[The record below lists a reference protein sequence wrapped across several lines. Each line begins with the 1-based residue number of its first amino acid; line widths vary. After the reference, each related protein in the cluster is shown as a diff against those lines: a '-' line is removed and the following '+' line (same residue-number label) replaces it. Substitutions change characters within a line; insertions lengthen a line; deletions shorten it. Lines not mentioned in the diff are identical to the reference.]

1 MKKTLLLIMT
11 ALLAVGTSAAL
22 AGCGGDNASSAV
34 AETAAASTKDSA
46 SATTVPRA
54 TNAATTSPA
63 TTAAT
68 KPSTAATTAPTTKPA
83 QTSRTQTTQTS
94 RSVNN
99 NNTNTNTNTNNNSN
113 QTNNNTNTNTNN
125 NNNNN
130 NNGSSQQSSKNT
142 PKPTNPPK
150 QEGSFAASDA
160 VFVYND
166 RQVALNSDMDTVLAA
181 LGEANSMTTAP
192 SCIGVGED
200 KTYHYDGFTVT
211 TYPRGDKDYVME
223 IKVLDAAIA
232 TAKGIRLGSS
242 MDDMT
247 AAYGSGYRTFGYIC
261 AYQTNDNKS
270 LQFFVEDGVITEISY
285 AYKVA

>member
-11 ALLAVGTSAAL
+11 ALLAFGTSAAL

-34 AETAAASTKDSA
+34 AETAAVSTKDSA
-46 SATTVPRA
+46 SETTVPRA

-68 KPSTAATTAPTTKPA
+68 KPSTAATTAPATKPA

-94 RSVNN
+94 RTVNN
-99 NNTNTNTNTNNNSN
+99 NNTNNNSN

-130 NNGSSQQSSKNT
+130 GSNQQSSKST

-232 TAKGIRLGSS
+232 TAKGIRLGST

>member
-1 MKKTLLLIMT
+1 MQVRGHFIL
-11 ALLAVGTSAAL
+11 S
-22 AGCGGDNASSAV
+22 
-34 AETAAASTKDSA
+34 
-46 SATTVPRA
+46 
-54 TNAATTSPA
+54 
-63 TTAAT
+63 
-68 KPSTAATTAPTTKPA
+68 
-83 QTSRTQTTQTS
+83 
-94 RSVNN
+94 
-99 NNTNTNTNTNNNSN
+99 NTNNNSN

-130 NNGSSQQSSKNT
+130 NNNGSSQQSSKNT
-142 PKPTNPPK
+142 PKPTDPPK

>member
-46 SATTVPRA
+46 SETTVPHA
-54 TNAATTSPA
+54 TNTATTAPA

-68 KPSTAATTAPTTKPA
+68 KPSTAATTAPATKPA
-83 QTSRTQTTQTS
+83 QTSRTQTAQTS
-94 RSVNN
+94 RTVNN
-99 NNTNTNTNTNNNSN
+99 NNTNNTNNNSN

-130 NNGSSQQSSKNT
+130 NNNGSSQQSSKST

-181 LGEANSMTTAP
+181 LGEANGMTTAP

>member
-11 ALLAVGTSAAL
+11 ALLAFGTSAAL

-34 AETAAASTKDSA
+34 AETAAVSTKDSA
-46 SATTVPRA
+46 SETTVPRA

-68 KPSTAATTAPTTKPA
+68 KPSTATTTAPATKPA

-94 RSVNN
+94 RTVNN
-99 NNTNTNTNTNNNSN
+99 NNTNNNSN

-130 NNGSSQQSSKNT
+130 GSSQQSSKST

-232 TAKGIRLGSS
+232 TAKGIRLGST

>member
-11 ALLAVGTSAAL
+11 ALLAFGTSAAL

-34 AETAAASTKDSA
+34 AETAAVSTKDSA
-46 SATTVPRA
+46 SETTVPHA
-54 TNAATTSPA
+54 TNTATTAPA

-68 KPSTAATTAPTTKPA
+68 KPSTAATTAPATKPA
-83 QTSRTQTTQTS
+83 QTSRTQTAQTS
-94 RSVNN
+94 RTVNN
-99 NNTNTNTNTNNNSN
+99 NNTNNNSN

-130 NNGSSQQSSKNT
+130 GSSQQSSKNT
-142 PKPTNPPK
+142 PKPTDPPK

-166 RQVALNSDMDTVLAA
+166 RQVALNSDMDTVLAS

-232 TAKGIRLGSS
+232 TAKGIRLGST

>member
-22 AGCGGDNASSAV
+22 AGCGGDNGSSAV
-34 AETAAASTKDSA
+34 AETAAVSTKDSA
-46 SATTVPRA
+46 SETTVPHA
-54 TNAATTSPA
+54 TNTATTAPA

-68 KPSTAATTAPTTKPA
+68 KPSTAATTAPATKPA
-83 QTSRTQTTQTS
+83 QTSRTQTAQTS
-94 RSVNN
+94 RTVNN
-99 NNTNTNTNTNNNSN
+99 NNTNNTNNNSN
-113 QTNNNTNTNTNN
+113 QTNNNANNNTNN
-125 NNNNN
+125 NNNSG
-130 NNGSSQQSSKNT
+130 GSSQQSSKST

-166 RQVALNSDMDTVLAA
+166 RQVALNSDMDTVLAS

>member
-11 ALLAVGTSAAL
+11 ALLAFGTSAAL

-34 AETAAASTKDSA
+34 AETAAVSTKDSA
-46 SATTVPRA
+46 SETTVPHA
-54 TNAATTSPA
+54 TNTATTAPA

-68 KPSTAATTAPTTKPA
+68 KPSTAATTAPATKPA
-83 QTSRTQTTQTS
+83 QTSRTQTAQTS
-94 RSVNN
+94 RTVNN
-99 NNTNTNTNTNNNSN
+99 NNTNNTNNNSN
-113 QTNNNTNTNTNN
+113 QTNNITNTNTNNN

-130 NNGSSQQSSKNT
+130 NNGSSQQSSKST

-192 SCIGVGED
+192 NCIGVGED

-232 TAKGIRLGSS
+232 TAKGIRLGST

>member
-11 ALLAVGTSAAL
+11 ALLAFGTSAAL

-34 AETAAASTKDSA
+34 AETAAVSTKDSA
-46 SATTVPRA
+46 SETTVPHA
-54 TNAATTSPA
+54 TNTATTAPA

-68 KPSTAATTAPTTKPA
+68 KPSTAATTAPATKPA
-83 QTSRTQTTQTS
+83 QTSRTQTAQTS
-94 RSVNN
+94 RTVNN
-99 NNTNTNTNTNNNSN
+99 NNTNNTNNNSN

-130 NNGSSQQSSKNT
+130 NNNGSSQQSSKNT
-142 PKPTNPPK
+142 PKPTDPPK

-166 RQVALNSDMDTVLAA
+166 RQVALNSDMDTVLAS

>member
-34 AETAAASTKDSA
+34 AETAAVSTKDSA
-46 SATTVPRA
+46 SETTVPRA
-54 TNAATTSPA
+54 TNTATTSPA

-68 KPSTAATTAPTTKPA
+68 KPSTATTTAPATKPA
-83 QTSRTQTTQTS
+83 QTSRTQTAQTS
-94 RSVNN
+94 RTVNN
-99 NNTNTNTNTNNNSN
+99 NNTNNTNNNSN

-130 NNGSSQQSSKNT
+130 NNNGSSQQSSKST

-232 TAKGIRLGSS
+232 TAKGIRLGST

>member
-11 ALLAVGTSAAL
+11 ALLAFGTSAAL

-34 AETAAASTKDSA
+34 AETAAVSTKDSA
-46 SATTVPRA
+46 SETTVPHA
-54 TNAATTSPA
+54 TNTATTAPA

-68 KPSTAATTAPTTKPA
+68 KPSTAATTAPATKPA
-83 QTSRTQTTQTS
+83 QTSRTQTAQTS
-94 RSVNN
+94 RTVNN
-99 NNTNTNTNTNNNSN
+99 NNTNNTNNNSN

-142 PKPTNPPK
+142 PKPTDPPK

>member
-11 ALLAVGTSAAL
+11 ALLAFGTSAAL

-34 AETAAASTKDSA
+34 AETAAVSTKDSA
-46 SATTVPRA
+46 SETTVPHA
-54 TNAATTSPA
+54 TNTATTAPA

-68 KPSTAATTAPTTKPA
+68 KPSTAATTAPATKPA
-83 QTSRTQTTQTS
+83 QTSRTQTAQTS
-94 RSVNN
+94 RTVNN
-99 NNTNTNTNTNNNSN
+99 NNTNNTNNNSN

-130 NNGSSQQSSKNT
+130 NNNGSSQQSSKST

-232 TAKGIRLGSS
+232 TAKGIRLGST

>member
-1 MKKTLLLIMT
+1 MKKTLVLIMT

-34 AETAAASTKDSA
+34 AETAAVSTKDSA
-46 SATTVPRA
+46 SETTVPRA
-54 TNAATTSPA
+54 TNAATTAPA

-68 KPSTAATTAPTTKPA
+68 KPSTAATTAPATKPA
-83 QTSRTQTTQTS
+83 QTSRTQTAQTS
-94 RSVNN
+94 RTVNN
-99 NNTNTNTNTNNNSN
+99 NNTNNTNNNSN

-130 NNGSSQQSSKNT
+130 NNNGSSQQSSKNT
-142 PKPTNPPK
+142 PKPTDPPK

-232 TAKGIRLGSS
+232 TAKGIRLGST

>member
-11 ALLAVGTSAAL
+11 ALLAFGTSAAL

-34 AETAAASTKDSA
+34 AETAAVSTKDSA
-46 SATTVPRA
+46 SETTVPHA
-54 TNAATTSPA
+54 TNTATTAPA

-68 KPSTAATTAPTTKPA
+68 KPSTAATTAPATKPA
-83 QTSRTQTTQTS
+83 QTSRTQTAQTS
-94 RSVNN
+94 RTVNN
-99 NNTNTNTNTNNNSN
+99 NNTNNNSN

-125 NNNNN
+125 NNNSG
-130 NNGSSQQSSKNT
+130 GSSQQSSKST

-232 TAKGIRLGSS
+232 TAKGIRLGST

>member
-22 AGCGGDNASSAV
+22 AGCGGDNGSSAV
-34 AETAAASTKDSA
+34 AETAAVSTKDSA
-46 SATTVPRA
+46 SETTVPHA
-54 TNAATTSPA
+54 TNTATTAPA

-68 KPSTAATTAPTTKPA
+68 KPSTAATTAPATKPA
-83 QTSRTQTTQTS
+83 QTSRTQTAQTS
-94 RSVNN
+94 RTVNN
-99 NNTNTNTNTNNNSN
+99 NNTNNTNNNSN

-130 NNGSSQQSSKNT
+130 NNNGSSQQSSKST

-232 TAKGIRLGSS
+232 TAKGIRLGST

>member
-11 ALLAVGTSAAL
+11 ALLAFGTSAAL

-34 AETAAASTKDSA
+34 AETAAVSTKDSA
-46 SATTVPRA
+46 SETTVPRA
-54 TNAATTSPA
+54 TNAATTAPA

-94 RSVNN
+94 RTVNN
-99 NNTNTNTNTNNNSN
+99 NNTNNNSN

-130 NNGSSQQSSKNT
+130 NNNGNSQQSSKNT
-142 PKPTNPPK
+142 PKPTDPPK

-166 RQVALNSDMDTVLAA
+166 RQVALNSDMDTVLAS

>member
-11 ALLAVGTSAAL
+11 ALLAFGTSAAL

-34 AETAAASTKDSA
+34 AETAAVSTKDSA
-46 SATTVPRA
+46 SETTVPHA
-54 TNAATTSPA
+54 TNTATTAPA

-68 KPSTAATTAPTTKPA
+68 KPSTAATTAPATKPA
-83 QTSRTQTTQTS
+83 QTSRTQTAQTS
-94 RSVNN
+94 RTVNN
-99 NNTNTNTNTNNNSN
+99 NNTNNTNNNSN

-130 NNGSSQQSSKNT
+130 NNNSSSQQSSKST

-232 TAKGIRLGSS
+232 TAKGIRLGST

>member
-11 ALLAVGTSAAL
+11 ALLAFGTSAAL

-34 AETAAASTKDSA
+34 AETAAVSTKDSA
-46 SATTVPRA
+46 SETTVPHA
-54 TNAATTSPA
+54 TNTATTAPA

-68 KPSTAATTAPTTKPA
+68 KPSTATTTAPATKPA
-83 QTSRTQTTQTS
+83 QTSRTQTAQTS
-94 RSVNN
+94 RTVNN
-99 NNTNTNTNTNNNSN
+99 NNTNNTNN
-113 QTNNNTNTNTNN
+113 NTNN
-125 NNNNN
+125 NNNSG
-130 NNGSSQQSSKNT
+130 GSSQQSSKST

-232 TAKGIRLGSS
+232 TAKGIRLGST

>member
-11 ALLAVGTSAAL
+11 ALLAFGTSAAL
-22 AGCGGDNASSAV
+22 TGCGGDNASSAV
-34 AETAAASTKDSA
+34 AETAAVSTKDSA
-46 SATTVPRA
+46 SETTVPHA
-54 TNAATTSPA
+54 TNTATTAPA

-68 KPSTAATTAPTTKPA
+68 KPSTAATTAPATKPA
-83 QTSRTQTTQTS
+83 QTSRTQTAQTS
-94 RSVNN
+94 RTVNN
-99 NNTNTNTNTNNNSN
+99 NNTNNTNNNSN

-130 NNGSSQQSSKNT
+130 NNNGSSQQSSKST

-232 TAKGIRLGSS
+232 TAKGIRLGST

>member
-11 ALLAVGTSAAL
+11 ALLAFGTSAAL

-34 AETAAASTKDSA
+34 AETAAVSTKDSA
-46 SATTVPRA
+46 SETTVPHA
-54 TNAATTSPA
+54 TNTATTAPA
-63 TTAAT
+63 TTEAT
-68 KPSTAATTAPTTKPA
+68 KPSTAATTAPATKPA
-83 QTSRTQTTQTS
+83 QTSRTQTAQTS
-94 RSVNN
+94 RTVNN
-99 NNTNTNTNTNNNSN
+99 NNTNNTNNNSN

-130 NNGSSQQSSKNT
+130 NNNGSSQQSSKST

-232 TAKGIRLGSS
+232 TAKGIRLGST

>member
-11 ALLAVGTSAAL
+11 ALLAFGTSAAL

-34 AETAAASTKDSA
+34 AETAAVSTKDSA
-46 SATTVPRA
+46 SETTVPRA
-54 TNAATTSPA
+54 TNAATTAPA

-94 RSVNN
+94 RTVNN
-99 NNTNTNTNTNNNSN
+99 NNTNNNSN

-130 NNGSSQQSSKNT
+130 NNNGNSQQSSKNT
-142 PKPTNPPK
+142 PKPTDPPK

-166 RQVALNSDMDTVLAA
+166 RQVALNSDMDTVLAS

-232 TAKGIRLGSS
+232 TAKGIRLGST

>member
-11 ALLAVGTSAAL
+11 ALLAFGTSAAL

-34 AETAAASTKDSA
+34 AETAAVSTKDSA
-46 SATTVPRA
+46 SETTVPHA
-54 TNAATTSPA
+54 TNTATTAPA

-68 KPSTAATTAPTTKPA
+68 KPSTAATTAPATKPA
-83 QTSRTQTTQTS
+83 QTSRTQTAQTS
-94 RSVNN
+94 RTVNN
-99 NNTNTNTNTNNNSN
+99 NNTNNTNNNSN

-130 NNGSSQQSSKNT
+130 NNNGSSQQSSKST
-142 PKPTNPPK
+142 PKPTDPPK

>member
-34 AETAAASTKDSA
+34 AETAAVSTKDSA
-46 SATTVPRA
+46 SETTVPHA
-54 TNAATTSPA
+54 TNTATTAPA

-68 KPSTAATTAPTTKPA
+68 KPSTAATTAPATKPA
-83 QTSRTQTTQTS
+83 QTSRTQTAQTS
-94 RSVNN
+94 RTVNN
-99 NNTNTNTNTNNNSN
+99 NNTNNTNNNSN

-130 NNGSSQQSSKNT
+130 NNNGSSQQSSKST

>member
-11 ALLAVGTSAAL
+11 ALLAFGTSAAL

-34 AETAAASTKDSA
+34 AETAAVSTKDSA
-46 SATTVPRA
+46 SETTVPHA
-54 TNAATTSPA
+54 TNTATTAPA

-68 KPSTAATTAPTTKPA
+68 KPSTAATTAPATKPA
-83 QTSRTQTTQTS
+83 QTSRTQTAQTS
-94 RSVNN
+94 RTVNN
-99 NNTNTNTNTNNNSN
+99 NNTNNTNNNSN

-130 NNGSSQQSSKNT
+130 NNNGSSQQSSKNT
-142 PKPTNPPK
+142 PKPTDPPK

-166 RQVALNSDMDTVLAA
+166 RQVVLNSDMDTVLAA

-232 TAKGIRLGSS
+232 TAKGIRLGST

-261 AYQTNDNKS
+261 AYRTNDNKS

>member
-11 ALLAVGTSAAL
+11 ALLAFGTSAAL

-34 AETAAASTKDSA
+34 AETAAVSTKDSA
-46 SATTVPRA
+46 SETTVPHA
-54 TNAATTSPA
+54 TNTATTAPA

-68 KPSTAATTAPTTKPA
+68 KPSTAATTAPATKPA
-83 QTSRTQTTQTS
+83 QTSRTQTAQTS
-94 RSVNN
+94 RTVNN
-99 NNTNTNTNTNNNSN
+99 NNTNNTNNNSN

-130 NNGSSQQSSKNT
+130 NNNGSSQQSSKST
-142 PKPTNPPK
+142 PKPTDPPK

-166 RQVALNSDMDTVLAA
+166 RQVALNSDMDTVLAS

>member
-11 ALLAVGTSAAL
+11 ALLAFGTSAAL

-34 AETAAASTKDSA
+34 AETAAVSTKDSA
-46 SATTVPRA
+46 SETTVPRA
-54 TNAATTSPA
+54 TNAATTAPA

-68 KPSTAATTAPTTKPA
+68 KPSTATTTAPATKPA

-94 RSVNN
+94 RTVNN
-99 NNTNTNTNTNNNSN
+99 NNTNNNSN

-130 NNGSSQQSSKNT
+130 GSSQQSSKST

-166 RQVALNSDMDTVLAA
+166 RQVALNSDMDTVLAS

-232 TAKGIRLGSS
+232 TAKGIRLGST

>member
-11 ALLAVGTSAAL
+11 ALLAFGTSAAL
-22 AGCGGDNASSAV
+22 AGCGGDDASSAV

-99 NNTNTNTNTNNNSN
+99 NNTNTNTNNNSN

-125 NNNNN
+125 NNNSG
-130 NNGSSQQSSKNT
+130 GSSQQSSKST

-166 RQVALNSDMDTVLAA
+166 RQVVLNSDMDTVLAS

-200 KTYHYDGFTVT
+200 KTYRYDGFTVT

>member
-11 ALLAVGTSAAL
+11 ALLAFGTSAAL

-34 AETAAASTKDSA
+34 AETAAVSTKDSA
-46 SATTVPRA
+46 SETTVPRA

-68 KPSTAATTAPTTKPA
+68 KPSTAATTAPATKPA

-94 RSVNN
+94 RTVNN
-99 NNTNTNTNTNNNSN
+99 NNTNNNSN

-130 NNGSSQQSSKNT
+130 NNNGSSQQSSKNT
-142 PKPTNPPK
+142 PKPTDPPK

-232 TAKGIRLGSS
+232 TAKGIRLGST

>member
-11 ALLAVGTSAAL
+11 ALLAFGTSAAL
-22 AGCGGDNASSAV
+22 AGCGGDNDSSAV
-34 AETAAASTKDSA
+34 AETAAVSTKDSA
-46 SATTVPRA
+46 SETTVPHA
-54 TNAATTSPA
+54 TNVATTAPA

-68 KPSTAATTAPTTKPA
+68 KPSAAATTAPTTKPA

-94 RSVNN
+94 RTVNN
-99 NNTNTNTNTNNNSN
+99 NNTNTNTNNNSN

-125 NNNNN
+125 NNNSG
-130 NNGSSQQSSKNT
+130 GSSQQSSKST

-166 RQVALNSDMDTVLAA
+166 RQVVLNSDMDTVLAS

-200 KTYHYDGFTVT
+200 KTYRYDGFTVT

>member
-34 AETAAASTKDSA
+34 AETAAVSTKDSA
-46 SATTVPRA
+46 SETTVPHA

-68 KPSTAATTAPTTKPA
+68 KPSTAATTAPATKPA
-83 QTSRTQTTQTS
+83 QTSRTQTAQTS
-94 RSVNN
+94 RTVNN
-99 NNTNTNTNTNNNSN
+99 NNTNNTNNNSN

-130 NNGSSQQSSKNT
+130 NNNGSSQQSSKST

-232 TAKGIRLGSS
+232 TAKGIRLGST

>member
-34 AETAAASTKDSA
+34 AETAAVSTKDSA
-46 SATTVPRA
+46 SETTVPRA

-94 RSVNN
+94 RTVNN
-99 NNTNTNTNTNNNSN
+99 NNTNNNSN

-130 NNGSSQQSSKNT
+130 NNNGSSQQSSKNT
-142 PKPTNPPK
+142 PKPTDPPK

-160 VFVYND
+160 VFVYNN
-166 RQVALNSDMDTVLAA
+166 RQAALNSDMDTVLAA

>member
-34 AETAAASTKDSA
+34 AETAAVSTKDSA
-46 SATTVPRA
+46 SETTVPHA
-54 TNAATTSPA
+54 TNTATTAPA

-68 KPSTAATTAPTTKPA
+68 KPSTAATTAPATKPA
-83 QTSRTQTTQTS
+83 QTSRTQTAQTS
-94 RSVNN
+94 RTVNN
-99 NNTNTNTNTNNNSN
+99 NNTNNTNNNSN

-125 NNNNN
+125 NNS

-142 PKPTNPPK
+142 PKPTDPPK

>member
-11 ALLAVGTSAAL
+11 ALLAFGTSAAL
-22 AGCGGDNASSAV
+22 AGCGSDNASSAV
-34 AETAAASTKDSA
+34 AETAAVSTKDSA
-46 SATTVPRA
+46 SETTVPHA
-54 TNAATTSPA
+54 TNTATTAPA

-68 KPSTAATTAPTTKPA
+68 KPSTAATTAPATKPA
-83 QTSRTQTTQTS
+83 QTSRTQTAQTS
-94 RSVNN
+94 RTVNN
-99 NNTNTNTNTNNNSN
+99 NNTNNTNNNSN

-130 NNGSSQQSSKNT
+130 NNNGSSQQSSKST

>member
-11 ALLAVGTSAAL
+11 ALLAFGTSAAL

-34 AETAAASTKDSA
+34 AETAAVSTKDSA
-46 SATTVPRA
+46 SETTVPHA
-54 TNAATTSPA
+54 TNTATTAPA

-68 KPSTAATTAPTTKPA
+68 KPSTAATTAPATKPA
-83 QTSRTQTTQTS
+83 QTSRTQTAQTS
-94 RSVNN
+94 RTVNN
-99 NNTNTNTNTNNNSN
+99 NNTNNTNNNSN

-130 NNGSSQQSSKNT
+130 NNNGSSQQSSKNT
-142 PKPTNPPK
+142 PKPTDPPK

>member
-11 ALLAVGTSAAL
+11 ALLAFGTSAAL

-34 AETAAASTKDSA
+34 AETAAVSTKDSA
-46 SATTVPRA
+46 SETTVPHA
-54 TNAATTSPA
+54 TNTATTAPA

-68 KPSTAATTAPTTKPA
+68 KPSTAATTAPATKPA
-83 QTSRTQTTQTS
+83 QTSRTQTAQTS
-94 RSVNN
+94 RTVNN
-99 NNTNTNTNTNNNSN
+99 NNTNTNTNNNSN

-130 NNGSSQQSSKNT
+130 NNNGNSQQSSKNT
-142 PKPTNPPK
+142 PKPTDPPK
-150 QEGSFAASDA
+150 Q
-160 VFVYND
+160 
-166 RQVALNSDMDTVLAA
+166 LNSDMDTVLAA

-232 TAKGIRLGSS
+232 TAKGIRLGST

>member
-11 ALLAVGTSAAL
+11 ALLAFGTSAAL

-34 AETAAASTKDSA
+34 AETAAVSTKDSA
-46 SATTVPRA
+46 SETTVPRA

-68 KPSTAATTAPTTKPA
+68 KPSTAATTAPATKPA

-94 RSVNN
+94 RTVNN
-99 NNTNTNTNTNNNSN
+99 NNTNNNSN

-130 NNGSSQQSSKNT
+130 GSSQQSSKST

-232 TAKGIRLGSS
+232 TAKGIRLGST

>member
-11 ALLAVGTSAAL
+11 ALLAFGTSAAL

-34 AETAAASTKDSA
+34 AETAAVSTKDSA
-46 SATTVPRA
+46 SETTVPHA
-54 TNAATTSPA
+54 TNTATTAPA
-63 TTAAT
+63 TTAA
-68 KPSTAATTAPTTKPA
+68 
-83 QTSRTQTTQTS
+83 QT
-94 RSVNN
+94 N
-99 NNTNTNTNTNNNSN
+99 NNT
-113 QTNNNTNTNTNN
+113 NTNTNTNN

-130 NNGSSQQSSKNT
+130 NINGSSQQSSKST

-232 TAKGIRLGSS
+232 TAKGIRLGST